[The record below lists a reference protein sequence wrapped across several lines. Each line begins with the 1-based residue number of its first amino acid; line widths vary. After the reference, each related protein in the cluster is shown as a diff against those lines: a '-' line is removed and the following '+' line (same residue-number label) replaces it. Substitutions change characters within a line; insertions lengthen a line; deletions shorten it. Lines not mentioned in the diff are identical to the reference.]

1 MPTLPGALGEI
12 TVKTSVSILLVA
24 AILFS
29 AGIPTFGQKGRV
41 GRSPAKGVQFERTD
55 ALTEGSGVLL
65 RWEMAAGDPT
75 LGFQVFRLGNNGP
88 EPVNERLIEG
98 SMFKRLSP
106 GSTDDYQIFDAD
118 GALGSTYVIEVLM
131 PDQTR
136 LSSQPIGAKYT
147 ADLEAQTGFHRSA
160 MRTGKKGNI
169 VESDRLELTREL
181 EKAVSSSQLEANLQE
196 HLRVVG
202 LPGVKIG
209 VKAEGL
215 YRVSRSQLQSA
226 GFDVAS
232 NTANWR
238 LFNEGNEQAIIIG
251 PNGDHIEFF
260 GKGIDRPESDTRMY
274 YLIADATAGK
284 RVDTRI
290 LRPVAGPTVSNTFR
304 FAAVR
309 KERTEYNAKLKNGD
323 EENYFGRTIFST
335 PDPGF
340 VFNLAGIDPN
350 GSNPVVT
357 IRMQGRFFGQHSV
370 RAVLNG
376 THIGNVVGEHLDS
389 IATDFSVPVGLLNNG
404 ANTLVLNTESSSDAL
419 HLDTVT
425 VKYDRLYSASENR
438 LAFFTP
444 GYRRVNLGGFTS
456 PNIRVFDVTEDGT
469 PRLIVNLPIEQTG
482 STHTVRLPSSRPG
495 VFYGI
500 EGSASLQPAS
510 VMANTP
516 SRLTASSATNR
527 ADLII
532 ISAPELMTASENWAA
547 YRRSVAGGGFAVRVA
562 DVTDVVDEFNFGVYS
577 SAALKNF
584 LQFARNNWFTP
595 APQYVLLM
603 GDADHDPRGYEGR
616 PGFPRVPTKLVEL
629 IFEQNG
635 SDEEMGDFDGDG
647 VSELAIGR
655 IPARSNAV
663 AATGLNKTIA
673 FETTASQSLSRGA
686 LFAYD
691 RPISYDFEAMTAA
704 VRNEL
709 PSSVPT
715 TTIFRGPLMG
725 SFDEGHGPLI
735 SAINSGKFLVNYSG
749 HGASGIWASQTFFSS
764 DDVQN
769 LTNANNQSIFTMLTC
784 FNGFFIRPDADSLSE
799 VLLKAPNGGA
809 VATWASST
817 ETTPV
822 AQLAMGTRFY
832 NRIGQANPTL
842 TRMGDLVRDAKTTI
856 AGSDVAYSWVLLGDP
871 ALKVR

>member
-1 MPTLPGALGEI
+1 M
-12 TVKTSVSILLVA
+12 KTSVSILLIA

-29 AGIPTFGQKGRV
+29 AGLPVFAQKGRV
-41 GRSPAKGVQFERTD
+41 GRSPGKGVQFERTD
-55 ALTEGSGVLL
+55 ALTEGSGVLI

-75 LGFQVFRLGNNGP
+75 LAFQVFRVGVNGP
-88 EPVNERLIEG
+88 EQVNERLIEG

-118 GALGSTYVIEVLM
+118 GELGSTYVIEALL
-131 PDQTR
+131 PDQNR
-136 LSSQPIGAKYT
+136 ISSQPVGAKYT
-147 ADLEAQTGFHRSA
+147 PDLEAQTGFHRSA

-181 EKAVSSSQLEANLQE
+181 EKVVSASQLEANLQE

-202 LPGVKIG
+202 LPGVKLG

-215 YRVSRSQLQSA
+215 YRVSRSQLQAA
-226 GFDVAS
+226 GFDVTS
-232 NTANWR
+232 NSANWR
-238 LFNEGNEQAIIIG
+238 LFNEGNEQAIILG
-251 PNGDHIEFF
+251 PNGDYIEFF

-274 YLIADATAGK
+274 YLIADTTAGK
-284 RVDTRI
+284 RVDTRV
-290 LRPVAGPTVSNTFR
+290 LRPVGGPTVSNTFR

-309 KERTEYNAKLKNGD
+309 KERTEYNPKLKNGD

-335 PDPGF
+335 PDAGF

-350 GSNPVVT
+350 GPSPVVT
-357 IRMQGRFFGQHSV
+357 IRMQGRFFGQHNV

-389 IATDFSVPVGLLNNG
+389 IATDFSVPTGLLNNG
-404 ANTLVLNTESSSDAL
+404 ANTLVLNTESSADAL

-425 VKYDRLYSASENR
+425 VKYDRLYTASENR

-495 VFYGI
+495 VFYGV
-500 EGSASLQPAS
+500 EDSASLQPAS
-510 VMANTP
+510 VIANTP
-516 SRLTASSATNR
+516 SHLTASSATNR
-527 ADLII
+527 ADVII

-547 YRRSVAGGGFAVRVA
+547 YRRSPAGGGFAVRVA

-577 SAALKNF
+577 SAAVKNF

-603 GDADHDPRGYEGR
+603 GDADHDPRGYEGH
-616 PGFPRVPTKLVEL
+616 PAFPRVPTKLVEL

-647 VSELAIGR
+647 VSELSIGR
-655 IPARSNAV
+655 IPARSNEV
-663 AATGLNKTIA
+663 AATLLNKTMV

-686 LFAYD
+686 VFAFD
-691 RPISYDFEAMTAA
+691 RPINYDFAAMSAA
-704 VRNEL
+704 IKNEL
-709 PSSVPT
+709 PAGVAKT
-715 TTIFRGPLMG
+715 DVFRGPLLG

-749 HGASGIWASQTFFSS
+749 HGASGIWASQTFFSN
-764 DDVQN
+764 DDAAT
-769 LTNANNQSIFTMLTC
+769 LTNANNQSVFTMLTC

-832 NRIGQANPTL
+832 NRIGQATPTF
-842 TRMGDLVRDAKTTI
+842 TRMGDFVRDA
-856 AGSDVAYSWVLLGDP
+856 
-871 ALKVR
+871 